1 MHPIAEPRYPLQSQ
15 LRILVFADSA
25 AEHERLLAEL
35 GEQGLNVQGER
46 APDLEA
52 LSQALGAAR
61 WDAVVCVARE
71 GRVAVQ
77 EAIAVV
83 SRTGKHLA
91 CVVVS
96 DQQGARAAVAAIR
109 AGADDYLVAG
119 QSSGLAAALLGA
131 MRSAAA
137 RADMAQR
144 ESRLLESEQHL
155 RALTGH
161 LQSVIESERAAIARE
176 IHDEIGGTLTALRFD
191 LAWIARNGDA
201 GSAQRATQSLES
213 VAVAEQAGQRLVRDL
228 RPPIL
233 DAGVMAALE
242 WLLAQFR
249 KRTGA
254 KATLR
259 ANTDRFE
266 LSDPVAMTV
275 YRTLQEALTNVVKHA
290 GATRVDVDLVV
301 RDRMLSLEIL
311 DDGRGIGAG
320 DPEKIGSFGI
330 RGLKERAHSVGGW
343 LELSA
348 ARRGTALLLTVPIQG
363 GGAPAP
369 GVESAP

>member
-1 MHPIAEPRYPLQSQ
+1 MSPTAEARYPLQSQ
-15 LRILVFADSA
+15 LRVLVLEDRA
-25 AEHERLLAEL
+25 AEHERLLADL
-35 GEQGLNVQGER
+35 GAQGLNVQGAR

-52 LSQALGAAR
+52 LSEALAAAR
-61 WDAVVCVARE
+61 WDAVVCVVRGANVASEDAISVVARA
-71 GRVAVQ
+71 GGHV
-77 EAIAVV
+77 
-83 SRTGKHLA
+83 A

-96 DQQGARAAVAAIR
+96 DREGTHDAVLAIR

-119 QSSGLAAALLGA
+119 QNTGLAAALLGA
-131 MRSAAA
+131 MRGAA
-137 RADMAQR
+137 RRQDVARR
-144 ESRLLESEQHL
+144 EMLLLESEQRL

-213 VAVAEQAGQRLVRDL
+213 VAIAEQAGQRLVRDL

-233 DAGVMAALE
+233 DAGIMAALD

-290 GATRVDVDLVV
+290 NASRVEVDLVV

-311 DDGRGIGAG
+311 DDGRGIGTG
-320 DPEKIGSFGI
+320 DPDTIGSFGI
-330 RGLKERAHSVGGW
+330 RGLKERAHAVGGW

-348 ARRGTALLLTVPIQG
+348 ARKGTALLLTVPIQG
-363 GGAPAP
+363 GCARAPDAVPAP
-369 GVESAP
+369 